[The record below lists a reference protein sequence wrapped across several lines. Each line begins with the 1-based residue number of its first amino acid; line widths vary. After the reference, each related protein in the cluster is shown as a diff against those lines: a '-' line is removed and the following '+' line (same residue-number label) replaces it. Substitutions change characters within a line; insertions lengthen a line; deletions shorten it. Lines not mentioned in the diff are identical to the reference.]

1 MDLVQ
6 PETLANLVIS
16 RRSLIIQETGLT
28 RHNLEQQF
36 DLLTRYLVLEN
47 SLEAKLAISQMEQH
61 NTAQMLVKHSMIY

>member
-28 RHNLEQQF
+28 QHNLEQQF